1 MAERIEVGRCT
12 CPICRSKKAH
22 LRVNVKQ
29 LAYIICNACNV
40 QIQARSDRSDELLKG
55 LQIVDEPEPVRTEI
69 EPVHVRTNEP
79 EPAAH
84 VQTKPAPEPAP
95 VVPPP
100 KPASVGWG
108 MLRGVPT
115 R

>member
-1 MAERIEVGRCT
+1 MAERIEVGRCR
-12 CPICRSKKAH
+12 CPICGNKKAH

-55 LQIVDEPEPVRTEI
+55 MQLVDEPVRTEETPEPVRTDETATTAAA
-69 EPVHVRTNEP
+69 P
-79 EPAAH
+79 PA
-84 VQTKPAPEPAP
+84 PAP
-95 VVPPP
+95 VAPPP
-100 KPASVGWG
+100 KPAATGWG